1 MVHDNP
7 KKMYEEYCSLVWAM
21 IYKGGIRRQ
30 EQEDIFMETWKAI
43 FSSLD
48 SFDGRAKLSTWIAR
62 IARYKIIDHIRDHRL
77 LPLEEC
83 ELNRFIDGVEQKGVH
98 APVTTRSG
106 GEPRDK
112 AMQSEL
118 AEIVRDALED
128 LSPETRF
135 IVRKWM
141 LGLKYREIAELLNSV
156 SDTPVDTNYI
166 GKQLFLAKTKLRK
179 SLSGK
184 GIKDFQNLLE

>member
-7 KKMYEEYCSLVWAM
+7 RKVYEEYRSLVWSM
-21 IYKGGIRRQ
+21 ICKGGIKRQ

-62 IARYKIIDHIRDHRL
+62 IARYKIIDHIRARSL

-83 ELNRFIDGVEQKGVH
+83 ELNRIIDGAEGKGIH
-98 APVTTRSG
+98 APITTWSG

-112 AMQSEL
+112 AIKSEL
-118 AEIVRDALED
+118 AEIVRDALGD

-135 IVRKWM
+135 IVEKWM
-141 LGLKYREIAELLNSV
+141 IGLKYREIAELLNAV

-166 GKQLFLAKTKLRK
+166 GKQLFLAKTELRK
-179 SLSGK
+179 SLAGK
-184 GIKDFQNLLE
+184 GIKDFHSLLE